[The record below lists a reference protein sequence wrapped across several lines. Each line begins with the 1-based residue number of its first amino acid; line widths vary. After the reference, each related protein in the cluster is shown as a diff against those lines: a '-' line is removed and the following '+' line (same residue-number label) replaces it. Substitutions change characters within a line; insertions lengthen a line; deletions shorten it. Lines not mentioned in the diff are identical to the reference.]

1 MSKYYTPHAFEFHLG
16 FIYEFSRNRDEEWHE
31 VTYNPEKTRHL
42 GPRGKHVDKEEL
54 RVRYLEE
61 SDIENLGFDKITE
74 VKKGKYALV
83 MYKKSLEKKNQN
95 VLLNFY
101 PELMKVEVK
110 IVDNPVS
117 DEVKPFRKERVVF
130 TGLVKNA
137 SKLKLELFNNGCF
150 ER

>member
-1 MSKYYTPHAFEFHLG
+1 MSKYYTPQAFEFHQG
-16 FIYEFSRNRDEEWHE
+16 FIYEFSRNRDGDFHE

-42 GPRGKHVDKEEL
+42 GPRGKHVDDKEL
-54 RVRYLEE
+54 RVRYLDEK
-61 SDIENLGFDKITE
+61 DIESLGFELITKLDKGQY
-74 VKKGKYALV
+74 KLY
-83 MYKKSLEKKNQN
+83 MYKKSLSKKNQN

-110 IVDNPVS
+110 TVDNPVS

-130 TGLVKNA
+130 IGLVKNV
-137 SKLKLELFNNGCF
+137 SKLKIELYNNGCY

>member
-16 FIYEFSRNRDEEWHE
+16 FIYEFSRNRDGEWHE

-61 SDIENLGFDKITE
+61 SDVEALGFEKITE
-74 VKKGKYALV
+74 LKKGSYALV
-83 MYKKSLEKKNQN
+83 MYKKKLEKQN
-95 VLLNFY
+95 VMCLLNFY
-101 PELMKVEVK
+101 PEICKVEVK
-110 IVDNPVS
+110 VVDNIETFS
-117 DEVKPFRKERVVF
+117 GIFRKERVVF

-150 ER
+150 EH